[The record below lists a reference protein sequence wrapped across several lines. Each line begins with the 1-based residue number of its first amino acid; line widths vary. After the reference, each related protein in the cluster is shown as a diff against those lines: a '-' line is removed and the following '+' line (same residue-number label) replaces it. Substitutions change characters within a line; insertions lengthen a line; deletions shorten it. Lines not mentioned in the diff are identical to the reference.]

1 MSQEWIEWNGGECP
15 VPPRTIVEIKTNG
28 GAVYETLA
36 SSLSW
41 AHSDMYPLMNIVAY
55 RIVEPVGNP
64 DKLDAPES
72 LRDRFAMAALT
83 GILANTDLSNSTA
96 HEFAE
101 IAYGQADAMMTERR
115 K

>member
-1 MSQEWIEWNGGECP
+1 MNEWIEWNGGEMP
-15 VPPRTIVEIKTNG
+15 VPGNTVVDIKCFNT
-28 GAVYETLA
+28 AVFAEQIAGCCMWNRIDGYR
-36 SSLSW
+36 
-41 AHSDMYPLMNIVAY
+41 IVAY
-55 RIVEPVGNP
+55 RITQPEQKTEPT
-64 DKLDAPES
+64 DAPKT
-72 LRDRFAMAALT
+72 LRDEFAMAALT